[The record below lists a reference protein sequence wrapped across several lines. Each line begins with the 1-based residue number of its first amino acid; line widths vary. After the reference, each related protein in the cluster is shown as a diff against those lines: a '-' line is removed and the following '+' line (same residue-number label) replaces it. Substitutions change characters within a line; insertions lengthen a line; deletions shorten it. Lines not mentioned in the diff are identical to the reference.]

1 MAKTPQDVLRQIKD
15 EGIELIDLKFTD
27 LHGKWQHLTVCTDMI
42 EEESFTEGLAF
53 DGSSIRGWKGIQASD
68 MAMVPDASTAW
79 VDPFYR
85 HKTLSMICSI
95 QEPRTGEFYD
105 RCPRALAQ
113 RALNYLKSS
122 GIADQAFFG
131 PEPEFFLFDDVR
143 YNSSEGGA
151 SYSVDT
157 IEAPWNSGRIEEGG
171 NLAYKIQ
178 LKEGY
183 FPVAPNDTAQDIRS
197 EMLQMMGALGIPI
210 EKHHH
215 EVAGPGQHE
224 LGMKFAELIAAA
236 DNVMTY
242 KYVVRNVA
250 RKYGKTAT
258 FMPKPVY
265 NDNGSGMHVHQSLW
279 KGGDTLM
286 FGEGTDANL
295 SQTARWYIGGIL
307 KHARAFLAF
316 TNPTTNSY
324 KRLVPGFEAPV
335 NLVFSEGNRSA
346 AVRIPLTGL
355 SPKAK
360 RLEFRS
366 GDALANPY
374 LAFSAML
381 MAGLDGIKNQ
391 IDPGSIEK
399 RDLFS
404 LSEEE
409 LKEFSEN
416 PEKTVPASLNGA
428 LEALDADR
436 GFLTAGGVFSDDF
449 IDNWIDLKYEEVQQ
463 LRQRPHPHEFVMYYD
478 A

>member
-1 MAKTPQDVLRQIKD
+1 MAKTPQEVLSQVKD

-27 LHGKWQHLTVCTDMI
+27 FHGKWQHLTVCSNLL
-42 EEESFTEGLAF
+42 EEGSFTGGLAF
-53 DGSSIRGWKGIQASD
+53 DGSSIRGWKAINTSD
-68 MAMVPDASTAW
+68 MAMVPDPSTTW
-79 VDPFYR
+79 IDPFYR
-85 HKTLSMICSI
+85 HKTLSIICSI
-95 QEPRTGEFYD
+95 QDPRTGQNYE

-113 RALNYLKSS
+113 RALVYLNDG
-122 GIADQAFFG
+122 GIADTAFFG

-143 YNSSEGGA
+143 YKSAESS
-151 SYSVDT
+151 SFYSVDT
-157 IEAPWNSGRIEEGG
+157 IEAGWNTGRIEEGG
-171 NLAYKIQ
+171 NLGYKIQ
-178 LKEGY
+178 AKEGY
-183 FPVAPNDTAQDIRS
+183 FPVIPNDTAQDIRS
-197 EMLQMMGALGIPI
+197 EMLLLMAQLGIPI

-215 EVAGPGQHE
+215 EVAGASQHE
-224 LGMKFAELIAAA
+224 LGMKFAQLIEAA

-250 RKYGKTAT
+250 KKYGKTAT
-258 FMPKPVY
+258 FMPKPVF

-279 KGGDTLM
+279 KGGKPLF
-286 FGEGTDANL
+286 FGEGTYANL

-307 KHARAFLAF
+307 RHAPAFLAF

-335 NLVFSEGNRSA
+335 NLVYSEGNRSA
-346 AVRIPLTGL
+346 AVRIPLTGP
-355 SPKAK
+355 SPRAK

-374 LAFSAML
+374 LAFSAMM

-391 IDPGSIEK
+391 IDPGDGED
-399 RDLFS
+399 RDLFE

-409 LKEFSEN
+409 LQKIS
-416 PEKTVPASLNGA
+416 TVPPSLDSA
-428 LEALDADR
+428 LEALNLDR
-436 GFLTAGGVFSDDF
+436 AFLTEGGVFTDDL

-463 LRQRPHPHEFVMYYD
+463 LCQRPHPHEFAMYYD